1 MAAHLGAQEACPETL
16 SGSLGLKP
24 STGRPDLAYVAAMR
38 RGEAAAD
45 TLPAAVAELWRMGV
59 AVRWPAPP
67 LTCTEPERAEYTSLS
82 QMIRQLDKADTGR
95 AHLRGA
101 RACGNPQPVSDGKAA
116 DKADTGRGAE
126 KGKKHC
132 DTGASRAIPQRTTG
146 PAQPSLTSVI
156 GREPVL
162 CGWYDRS
169 MERALL

>member
-1 MAAHLGAQEACPETL
+1 
-16 SGSLGLKP
+16 
-24 STGRPDLAYVAAMR
+24 MR

-45 TLPAAVAELWRMGV
+45 TLPAAVSELWRMGV

-82 QMIRQLDKADTGR
+82 QMARQLDKAD
-95 AHLRGA
+95 
-101 RACGNPQPVSDGKAA
+101 S
-116 DKADTGRGAE
+116 GRGAE

-162 CGWYDRS
+162 YGWYDRS
-169 MERALL
+169 MQMILFKTQYTLCRSCLGRLHEALGCNRCMSSPGEKIRGEHQHTPQLCAWSSAAGGARSAVRVGPL